1 MIAIVTIIYSNNNCN
16 GYYNTLVNI
25 ILIKLTTINPQY
37 HTLDLLKKKK
47 KKVSESDKKVTNLP
61 KIKTRGITTT
71 GYINI

>member
-47 KKVSESDKKVTNLP
+47 KFYESDKKVTNLP